1 MCRTEGVPLVKA
13 AAVQPEF
20 KFHTVPGTLL
30 GFWTP
35 EYAKNLNVPG
45 YHLHFLSK
53 NHAKGGH
60 LLQCSSSRRHQ
71 LRLQIQ
77 REGNYHIA
85 FPETKDFVSADL
97 RKDSSNDLARAE
109 S

>member
-1 MCRTEGVPLVKA
+1 MS
-13 AAVQPEF
+13 
-20 KFHTVPGTLL
+20 VPGTLV

-60 LLQCSSSRRHQ
+60 LLQCSPNK
-71 LRLQIQ
+71 LCC
-77 REGNYHIA
+77 N
-85 FPETKDFVSADL
+85 T
-97 RKDSSNDLARAE
+97 
-109 S
+109 